1 MARSTIE
8 LVFQA
13 VDKASDTANKI
24 GQAVDNINKKADL
37 SFASAMKI
45 GAAFSA
51 GFLAVQN
58 AANAAASA
66 INFVGSRIREASSA
80 NQELISTTG
89 MLQGLLGVSFKEAGT
104 IVDKL
109 NDSIFKTTN
118 ALPGATKEY
127 VELANSIV
135 DNLIPAAKDAKGV
148 LDTDKLIKT
157 TTEMT
162 AIFGLLGKGAG
173 TTRENVT
180 IGLTRAIGGTAS
192 LSELGRIDLFER
204 NQALMNK
211 IKEEL
216 AKRGAKELKDVN
228 EATRIEILRKAG
240 GTLITPE
247 TLAALTDT
255 LDARLE
261 NLAGELFD
269 PQRGMF
275 GFLRK
280 IDARGGQTV
289 LDAVKKAFDS
299 VKGIFDKIGEIAK
312 KLGISDTAAIEIFFD
327 IFSAI
332 SSFADTVKESIN
344 VDAIAKSLKSIQGY
358 FTAISEAASRFMS
371 GDLGFDAASKA
382 MSDNLGS
389 EAASKLM
396 SNDLGSEATSKFMS
410 GDLGALIDIGV
421 YAQLLGEDL
430 AKALKDWIM
439 SIDWAGALSDLG
451 ELITVATV
459 FTANFVASFGAG
471 LLDILSSMCDAVVDT
486 TAYGIVGIIQ
496 TLGEVITEAFNSTVD
511 IVAYGIIGT
520 FDTFFEFVSGLV
532 TNTASLIQSGV
543 ESTVGWIVSA
553 VQSAV
558 DTIAQAVTNAF
569 NSAASTLSGIISGI
583 TFGVISGVQNAVQS
597 MASAVINAFNSAAS
611 SIQGIVSSIGQNIV
625 NAVNSA
631 ISILNNFIA
640 SLPQKAQA
648 AVNAVSNPVGAV
660 AGAVVGAVTGRNYSN
675 ASTISAVT
683 VPAYSTNVSKV
694 SMGGDN
700 FYITINTQSNPNNV
714 TNFANELVATLD
726 EVWKQY
732 KSARVL

>member
-1 MARSTIE
+1 MARSIIE

-13 VDKASDTANKI
+13 VDKASGTANKI
-24 GQAVDNINKKADL
+24 GQAVDNVNRKADL

-66 INFVGSRIREASSA
+66 IGFVGSRIREASSA

-135 DNLIPAAKDAKGV
+135 DNLIPAAKNAKGV
-148 LDTDKLIKT
+148 LDTEKLIKT

-275 GFLRK
+275 GFLRR
-280 IDARGGQTV
+280 IDAREGQTV

-299 VKGIFDKIGEIAK
+299 VRGIFDKIGEIAK
-312 KLGISDTAAIEIFFD
+312 KLGISDTAAIEAFFD
-327 IFSAI
+327 VFSAI
-332 SSFADTVKESIN
+332 SSFADKVKESIN
-344 VDAIAKSLKSIQGY
+344 VDAIAKSLESTQGY
-358 FTAISEAASRFMS
+358 FTAISEAASRFM
-371 GDLGFDAASKA
+371 
-382 MSDNLGS
+382 N
-389 EAASKLM
+389 
-396 SNDLGSEATSKFMS
+396 
-410 GDLGALIDIGV
+410 GDLGALVDVGA
-421 YAQLLGEDL
+421 YAQLLGEDWG
-430 AKALKDWIM
+430 KALGDWIN
-439 SIDWAGALSDLG
+439 SIDWASALSNLG
-451 ELITVATV
+451 ELITLATV
-459 FTANFVASFGAG
+459 FAANFVAGFGVG
-471 LLDILSSMCDAVVDT
+471 LNDAASSMWKAAVDT
-486 TAYGIVGIIQ
+486 TAYGIVGTFQ
-496 TLGEVITEAFNSTVD
+496 TLGEIITEAFNSTVET
-511 IVAYGIIGT
+511 IAYGIIGT
-520 FDTFFEFVSGLV
+520 FDTFFEFVSDLV

-558 DTIAQAVTNAF
+558 DTIAQAIANAF
-569 NSAASTLSGIISGI
+569 NSAASTLTGIISGI
-583 TFGVISGVQNAVQS
+583 TSGVVSGVQNAVQS
-597 MASAVINAFNSAAS
+597 MANAVINAFNSAAS

-625 NAVNSA
+625 SAVNSA
-631 ISILNNFIA
+631 ISILNSFIA

-648 AVNAVSNPVGAV
+648 AVNAASNPVGAV
-660 AGAVVGAVTGRNYSN
+660 AGAVVGAITGRGYSN
-675 ASTISAVT
+675 ASTISAVP

-714 TNFANELVATLD
+714 TTFANELVATLD

-732 KSARVL
+732 KNTRRL